1 MFTKLSNSTNSRVL
15 VSNVAIQ
22 INKTDSRISNM
33 TIVFSHYSPKIRKL
47 GIFVPKLK
55 DFYFA
60 RNFAIKQIRG
70 R

>member
-1 MFTKLSNSTNSRVL
+1 
-15 VSNVAIQ
+15 
-22 INKTDSRISNM
+22 M
-33 TIVFSHYSPKIRKL
+33 TIVFSNYSSKIRKL

-60 RNFAIKQIRG
+60 PSFAIKQIRG